1 MNKSSPKPIA
11 NNRKASFQY
20 QLGARFEAGLVLEGW
35 EVVAIR
41 QGQVQLAQSY
51 ISLKSSEAWL
61 IGAHISPLSTTTH
74 QKADPLRER
83 KLLLQRKEL
92 KKLIGQ
98 CQLQGETVAPVKLYF
113 KNGKIKL
120 EIALATGKKMHDK
133 RQSIKERDLTRYEDK
148 QHKQR
153 GYE

>member
-11 NNRKASFQY
+11 NNRQASFQY
-20 QLGARFEAGLVLEGW
+20 QLGTRFEAGLVLEGW

-51 ISLKSSEAWL
+51 ISLKNAEAWL

-133 RQSIKERDLTRYEDK
+133 RESIKQKDL
-148 QHKQR
+148 QR
-153 GYE
+153 EQSRELRRGR